1 MCISQPIN
9 FCISNYK
16 LVKCTSYRHHFIN
29 IYTVLHDIIKWLN
42 ILLNCTWPKKTT
54 TYSQNGFLE
63 TMHRFVVCLSVE
75 YNLQYLRKCVSA
87 GQIRMYI
94 YKHVYEYDTVMG
106 MCVYA
111 HLHLFI
117 KSIIKSSLDKSY
129 GLHRDSIAH

>member
-1 MCISQPIN
+1 
-9 FCISNYK
+9 
-16 LVKCTSYRHHFIN
+16 
-29 IYTVLHDIIKWLN
+29 
-42 ILLNCTWPKKTT
+42 
-54 TYSQNGFLE
+54 
-63 TMHRFVVCLSVE
+63 MHRFVVCLSVE

-117 KSIIKSSLDKSY
+117 KSIIKSSLVKSY